1 MSKQLLLW
9 NDSVEDIQSRK
20 IAQIE
25 EKYDKL
31 RKSQHARI
39 SFLQQELKD
48 VKSELEFLKMKIC
61 KEGLF
66 L

>member
-1 MSKQLLLW
+1 MNNQLLLW
-9 NDSVEDIQSRK
+9 NDPPEEIQSRK
-20 IAQIE
+20 IAHLE

-39 SFLQQELKD
+39 SGLQTELKD